1 LGFERIYELK
11 EENLLI
17 DVRDLRVYFHIEQGI
32 VRAVDGLS
40 FKIEKGQ
47 SIGIVGESGCGKT
60 VTALSLMLLHPQP
73 EGEIESGNIY
83 YYPDGDRCIDIAK
96 LGIYSRQIR
105 NIRGN
110 EIAMIFQEPMMSLN
124 PVYKVGQQIMEA
136 IRLHQK
142 VDKTTAKEL
151 AIESL
156 RRVKISAPER
166 RINEYPFQ
174 LSGGM
179 RQRVMIAIALSCNP
193 NLLIADEPTTALDV
207 TIEAEILKFIKDLQR
222 ELGTSLMMITH
233 DLGVIGEVT
242 DEVVV
247 MYVGKI
253 VEKAKTGK
261 LFEKPL
267 HPYTKALFKSR
278 PEIRMT
284 GRLSSIKGS
293 VPNPYQLPEGCS
305 FEPRCDEAMDI
316 CRKKAPDLYD
326 LDGHCVSC
334 WKFNLKEG

>member
-1 LGFERIYELK
+1 MK

-207 TIEAEILKFIKDLQR
+207 TIEAEILKLIKDLQR

>member
-1 LGFERIYELK
+1 MK
-11 EENLLI
+11 EKNLLI
-17 DVRDLRVYFHIEQGI
+17 DIRDLRVYFHIEQGI
-32 VRAVDGLS
+32 VKAVDGLS

-60 VTALSLMLLHPQP
+60 ITALSLMLLHPQP

-83 YYPDGDRCIDIAK
+83 YYPDGDSCIDIAK
-96 LGIYSRQIR
+96 LGIYSKQIR
-105 NIRGN
+105 DIRGN

-124 PVYKVGQQIMEA
+124 PVYKVGQQITEA
-136 IRLHQK
+136 ILLHQK
-142 VDKTTAKEL
+142 VNKIKAKEL
-151 AIESL
+151 AIEAL
-156 RRVKISAPER
+156 GRVKISAPER

-193 NLLIADEPTTALDV
+193 KLLIADEPTTALDV
-207 TIEAEILKFIKDLQR
+207 TIEAEILKLIKDLQR
-222 ELGTSLMMITH
+222 EMGTSLMMITH

-242 DEVVV
+242 DDVVV

-253 VEKAKTGK
+253 VEKAKTGE

-278 PEIRMT
+278 PEIRTT

-305 FEPRCDEAMDI
+305 FEPRCDEAIDI
-316 CRKKAPDLYD
+316 CRKKTPDLID
-326 LDGHCVSC
+326 LDGHFVSC
-334 WKFNLKEG
+334 WKFN

>member
-1 LGFERIYELK
+1 MK

-60 VTALSLMLLHPQP
+60 ITALSLMLLHPQP

-83 YYPDGDRCIDIAK
+83 YYPDGDSCIDIAK
-96 LGIYSRQIR
+96 LGIYSEQIR

-124 PVYKVGQQIMEA
+124 PVYKVGQQITEA

-142 VDKTTAKEL
+142 VDKKKAKEL
-151 AIESL
+151 SIEAL
-156 RRVKISAPER
+156 RRVRISAPER

-179 RQRVMIAIALSCNP
+179 RQRVMVAIALSCNP
-193 NLLIADEPTTALDV
+193 QLLIADEPTTALDV
-207 TIEAEILKFIKDLQR
+207 TIEAEILKLIKDLQR
-222 ELGTSLMMITH
+222 EMGTSLMMITH

-253 VEKAKTGK
+253 VEKTKTGE

-293 VPNPYQLPEGCS
+293 VPNPYLLPEGCS
-305 FEPRCDEAMDI
+305 FEPRCDVAMDI
-316 CRKKAPDLYD
+316 CRKKVPDLID

-334 WKFNLKEG
+334 WKFN

>member
-1 LGFERIYELK
+1 MDVERVYEVK

-60 VTALSLMLLHPQP
+60 ITALSLMLLHPQP
-73 EGEIESGNIY
+73 EGKIESGNIY
-83 YYPDGDRCIDIAK
+83 YYPDGDSCIDIAK
-96 LGIYSRQIR
+96 LGIYSKQIR
-105 NIRGN
+105 DIRGN

-136 IRLHQK
+136 ILLHQK
-142 VDKTTAKEL
+142 VDKIEAKEI
-151 AIESL
+151 AIQAL
-156 RRVKISAPER
+156 NRVRISAPER

-193 NLLIADEPTTALDV
+193 KLLIADEPTTALDV
-207 TIEAEILKFIKDLQR
+207 TIEAETLKLIKDLQR
-222 ELGTSLMMITH
+222 EMGTSLMMITH

-278 PEIRMT
+278 PEIRT
-284 GRLSSIKGS
+284 KGRLSSINGS
-293 VPNPYQLPEGCS
+293 VPNPYLLPEGCN
-305 FEPRCDEAMDI
+305 FEPRCDVAMDV
-316 CRKKAPDLYD
+316 CRKKTPGLFD
-326 LDGHCVSC
+326 LDGHYVSC
-334 WKFNLKEG
+334 WKFK

>member
-1 LGFERIYELK
+1 MDFEKVYEVK

-17 DVRDLRVYFHIEQGI
+17 DVIDLRVYFHIEQGI

-47 SIGIVGESGCGKT
+47 SLGIVGESGCGKT
-60 VTALSLMLLHPQP
+60 ITALSLMLLHPQP
-73 EGEIESGNIY
+73 EGKIESGNIY
-83 YYPDGDRCIDIAK
+83 YYPDGDSCIDIAK
-96 LGIYSRQIR
+96 LGIYSKQIR
-105 NIRGN
+105 AIRGN

-136 IRLHQK
+136 ILLHQK
-142 VDKTTAKEL
+142 VDKIEAKEI
-151 AIESL
+151 AIEAL
-156 RRVKISAPER
+156 NRVRISAPER

-193 NLLIADEPTTALDV
+193 KLLIADEPTTALDV
-207 TIEAEILKFIKDLQR
+207 TIEAETLKLIKDLQR
-222 ELGTSLMMITH
+222 EMGTSLMMITH

-242 DEVVV
+242 DEVAV

-278 PEIRMT
+278 PEIRT
-284 GRLSSIKGS
+284 KGRLSSIKGS
-293 VPNPYQLPEGCS
+293 VPNPYLLPEGCN
-305 FEPRCDEAMDI
+305 FEPRCDVAMDT
-316 CRKKAPDLYD
+316 CRKKAPGLFD
-326 LDGHCVSC
+326 LDGHYVRC
-334 WKFNLKEG
+334 WKFK

>member
-1 LGFERIYELK
+1 MK
-11 EENLLI
+11 EENLLV

-40 FKIEKGQ
+40 FKIKKGQ
-47 SIGIVGESGCGKT
+47 SLGIVGESGCGKT

-83 YYPDGDRCIDIAK
+83 YYPDGDRCIDITK
-96 LGIYSRQIR
+96 LGIYSEQIR
-105 NIRGN
+105 DIRGN

-124 PVYKVGQQIMEA
+124 PVYKVGQQITEA
-136 IRLHQK
+136 ILLHQK
-142 VDKTTAKEL
+142 VDKKMAKEI

-193 NLLIADEPTTALDV
+193 KLLIADEPTTALDV
-207 TIEAEILKFIKDLQR
+207 TIEAEILNLIKDLQR

-242 DEVVV
+242 DDVVV

-278 PEIRMT
+278 PEIRMS

-293 VPNPYQLPEGCS
+293 VPNPYMLPEGCS
-305 FEPRCDEAMDI
+305 FEPRCDEAKDI
-316 CRKKAPDLYD
+316 CRKKAPGLFN

-334 WKFNLKEG
+334 WKFN

>member
-1 LGFERIYELK
+1 MK

-193 NLLIADEPTTALDV
+193 KLLIADEPTTALDV
-207 TIEAEILKFIKDLQR
+207 TIEAEILKLIKDLQR

>member
-1 LGFERIYELK
+1 MK

-32 VRAVDGLS
+32 VRAVDGLN

-60 VTALSLMLLHPQP
+60 ITALSLMLLHPQP
-73 EGEIESGNIY
+73 EGKIESGNIY
-83 YYPDGDRCIDIAK
+83 YYPDRDSCIDIAK
-96 LGIYSRQIR
+96 LGIYSEQIR
-105 NIRGN
+105 DIRGN

-124 PVYKVGQQIMEA
+124 PVYKIGHQIMEA
-136 IRLHQK
+136 ILLHQK
-142 VDKTTAKEL
+142 VDKIEAKKI
-151 AIESL
+151 AIEAL
-156 RRVKISAPER
+156 KRVRISAPER

-174 LSGGM
+174 ISGGM

-193 NLLIADEPTTALDV
+193 KLLIADEPTTALDV
-207 TIEAEILKFIKDLQR
+207 TIEAETLKLIKDLQR
-222 ELGTSLMMITH
+222 EMGTSLMMITH

-242 DEVVV
+242 DEVAV

-253 VEKAKTGK
+253 VEKAKTGE

-278 PEIRMT
+278 PEIRAK

-293 VPNPYQLPEGCS
+293 VPNPYLLPKGCN
-305 FEPRCDEAMDI
+305 FEPRCDAAMDI
-316 CRKKAPDLYD
+316 CRKKAPALFD
-326 LDGHCVSC
+326 LDGHYVSC
-334 WKFNLKEG
+334 WKFE